1 MLKESHCHS
10 RIPQSAKL
18 CFKSYDCVQT
28 FSGKQENM
36 DATNRWSLTKR
47 GPKRFLSERMK
58 IISEG
63 RSVVSDIIGSKE
75 NINISE
81 NLKES

>member
-1 MLKESHCHS
+1 MTAYKYF
-10 RIPQSAKL
+10 QVNK
-18 CFKSYDCVQT
+18 K
-28 FSGKQENM
+28 NM
-36 DATNRWSLTKR
+36 DATNKWSLTKR
-47 GPKRFLSERMK
+47 GPERFLSERMK

>member
-10 RIPQSAKL
+10 RIPQPAKL
-18 CFKSYDCVQT
+18 CLKNYGCVQI
-28 FSGKQENM
+28 FSGKQKIYM
-36 DATNRWSLTKR
+36 LPTDGLSLKEVL
-47 GPKRFLSERMK
+47 KDFFSERMK

-63 RSVVSDIIGSKE
+63 RFVVSEVIGSKE
-75 NINISE
+75 IINISE

>member
-10 RIPQSAKL
+10 RIPQPAKL
-18 CFKSYDCVQT
+18 CFKNYDCIQI
-28 FSGKQENM
+28 FSGKQKNM
-36 DATNRWSLTKR
+36 YATNRWSLTKR
-47 GPKRFLSERMK
+47 GPERFLPERMK

-63 RSVVSDIIGSKE
+63 RSVVSDVIDSKE

>member
-10 RIPQSAKL
+10 RIPQPAKL
-18 CFKSYDCVQT
+18 CFKNYGCVQI
-28 FSGKQENM
+28 FSGKQKICM
-36 DATNRWSLTKR
+36 LPTDGLSLKEVLKNLF
-47 GPKRFLSERMK
+47 PERMK

-63 RSVVSDIIGSKE
+63 RFVVSEVIGSKE

>member
-1 MLKESHCHS
+1 
-10 RIPQSAKL
+10 
-18 CFKSYDCVQT
+18 
-28 FSGKQENM
+28 M

-47 GPKRFLSERMK
+47 GPERFLSERMK